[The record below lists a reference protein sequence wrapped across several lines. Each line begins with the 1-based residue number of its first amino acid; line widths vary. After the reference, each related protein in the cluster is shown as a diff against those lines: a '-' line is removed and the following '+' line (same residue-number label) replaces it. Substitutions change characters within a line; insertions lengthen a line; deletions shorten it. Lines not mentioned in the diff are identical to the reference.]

1 MDVLVGTALVL
12 IVFLG
17 IFGAYQ
23 LGMKVILLSR
33 NKITAVSIATHRLEE
48 IRNLPYSSV
57 GTVGA
62 VLPYAEGVLESAT
75 TTFLNNVTYQVTTTV
90 KYISDEADGTGA
102 SDNCDLD
109 YKRVEVRVGWLRPFS
124 GEIKLVTDVVPKDIF
139 EELASCEEQPG
150 GILSVQVFDA
160 QGIMVSSPTINV
172 YDPTEGTLIDSV
184 SPSSGEYDFP
194 LATSTYKVEVLKEG
208 YSTQRTYG
216 PDEIAT
222 PEKPHPLVLEGEIT
236 EISFSID
243 KVSAFSVDTL
253 SPWGRDYFSDSFE
266 DQSRVSEI
274 YQVTIQDGRA
284 TLATTSEG
292 YFLSGYLFSEAVQ
305 PTNLLSWDELNWS
318 DSETPLETDLKYQ
331 IYFASGTDWL
341 LLPEED
347 LPGNQ
352 VGFDTVPVDLSDLDT
367 GKYYGLKIKGNFST
381 NSTSSTPILYA
392 WELSWITSEATPIGY
407 VDFDLR
413 GEKII
418 GTDENE
424 DPVYKYFQVH
434 TSDAS
439 GHLDISGLEWDSYT
453 FSADPE
459 PDLNL
464 VGTDPSPQ
472 PIGLAPDTILPVELY
487 LEAQN
492 SLLLTV
498 QDLETWEPIFSA
510 SSTLSKTDFSQT
522 QFTDEKGQ
530 TYFIPLE
537 QASYNLNVSAVG
549 YSATSTSV
557 WVSGDTTETI
567 RLQRIE

>member
-17 IFGAYQ
+17 IFEAYQ

-124 GEIKLVTDVVPKDIF
+124 GEIKLVTDVAPKDIF

-160 QGIMVSSPTINV
+160 QGIRVSSPTINV